1 MPRKSKALKESKKL
15 KKSKDP
21 HHEREAQ
28 KYESPIPS
36 REFILMTLE
45 GAGKPQNFEEIAELL
60 HLSNESDLEA
70 LDRRLRAMVR
80 DGQLAVNRRG
90 NYGLL
95 DKMRLVAGRVQAH
108 KDGFGFLVP
117 DDGSKDLF
125 LSPFEMRQVFHGDRV
140 IARESFPD
148 RKGRHEGKIVE
159 ILERNTP
166 QVVGRYAVEAGVPY
180 VVPGSREI
188 AQDILIHQGAL
199 QPKSGDI
206 VVVKITHPPTAHKY
220 AMGEVIEILGEHMG
234 PGLEVDVAVRAHG
247 LPFAF
252 DPEVE
257 AEVKG
262 WTETVPKEAYEGR
275 KDLRDLHFVTIDGED
290 ARDFDD
296 AVYARK
302 TKGGYQLYVAIAD
315 VAYYVKP
322 GTALDHSAYERGNSV
337 YFPNRVIPMLPEI
350 LSNGLCS
357 LKPYVDRLVMVCQM
371 DISNAGVI
379 KHSEIYDAVICSK
392 ERLTY
397 TRVAAFLENQ
407 PHDIPAELCEDI
419 TVLRALYERLLAQR
433 EKRGAIDFETVET
446 QILFDENKKISKI
459 VPRTRNVAHKLIEE
473 CMLAAN
479 QTVANFL
486 IEKDMPA
493 LFRVH
498 EKPLPE
504 KLNELRQF
512 LAPFGLVLGGGDDP
526 EPKHYAKLIE
536 SIRDRDDKHL
546 LQTVTLRSM
555 KQAVYLKENMGHFG
569 LAFDSYTHFT
579 SPIRRY
585 PDLIVHRA
593 LKEVLLGRVD
603 KAHFD
608 EKVLVQM
615 GEHCS
620 MTERRA
626 DEATRDVTHWLKC
639 EYMLDHVGETF
650 EGMIAS
656 VTGFGIFVELTD
668 IFVEGLVHVA
678 SLDNDYYQYDAIHH
692 RLTGDRSGVIFR
704 IGDKVT
710 VKIGAVHLDDRK
722 IDFLLVEKVKKKK

>member
-45 GAGKPQNFEEIAELL
+45 GVGKPQNFEEIAELL
-60 HLSNESDLEA
+60 HLSSESDLEA

-199 QPKSGDI
+199 HPKSGDI

-257 AEVKG
+257 AEVK
-262 WTETVPKEAYEGR
+262 
-275 KDLRDLHFVTIDGED
+275 
-290 ARDFDD
+290 
-296 AVYARK
+296 
-302 TKGGYQLYVAIAD
+302 
-315 VAYYVKP
+315 
-322 GTALDHSAYERGNSV
+322 N
-337 YFPNRVIPMLPEI
+337 
-350 LSNGLCS
+350 
-357 LKPYVDRLVMVCQM
+357 
-371 DISNAGVI
+371 
-379 KHSEIYDAVICSK
+379 
-392 ERLTY
+392 
-397 TRVAAFLENQ
+397 
-407 PHDIPAELCEDI
+407 
-419 TVLRALYERLLAQR
+419 
-433 EKRGAIDFETVET
+433 
-446 QILFDENKKISKI
+446 
-459 VPRTRNVAHKLIEE
+459 
-473 CMLAAN
+473 
-479 QTVANFL
+479 
-486 IEKDMPA
+486 
-493 LFRVH
+493 
-498 EKPLPE
+498 
-504 KLNELRQF
+504 
-512 LAPFGLVLGGGDDP
+512 
-526 EPKHYAKLIE
+526 
-536 SIRDRDDKHL
+536 
-546 LQTVTLRSM
+546 
-555 KQAVYLKENMGHFG
+555 
-569 LAFDSYTHFT
+569 
-579 SPIRRY
+579 
-585 PDLIVHRA
+585 
-593 LKEVLLGRVD
+593 
-603 KAHFD
+603 
-608 EKVLVQM
+608 
-615 GEHCS
+615 
-620 MTERRA
+620 
-626 DEATRDVTHWLKC
+626 
-639 EYMLDHVGETF
+639 
-650 EGMIAS
+650 
-656 VTGFGIFVELTD
+656 
-668 IFVEGLVHVA
+668 
-678 SLDNDYYQYDAIHH
+678 
-692 RLTGDRSGVIFR
+692 
-704 IGDKVT
+704 
-710 VKIGAVHLDDRK
+710 
-722 IDFLLVEKVKKKK
+722 